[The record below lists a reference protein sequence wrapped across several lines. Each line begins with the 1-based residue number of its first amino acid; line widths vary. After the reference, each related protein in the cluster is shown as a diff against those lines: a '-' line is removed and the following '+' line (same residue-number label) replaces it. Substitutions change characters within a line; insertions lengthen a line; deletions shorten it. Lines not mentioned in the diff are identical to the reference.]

1 LIAVIAC
8 GMDETRDRTGSDET
22 SRVAPE
28 DQLDAQIGYNLRR
41 ASALALN
48 DFAVELADAAL
59 RPVTYGMLALI
70 DERPGIRAAELCR
83 LLGMK
88 SANMAPLLAEL
99 EERGLVERDDHA
111 QDKRVQVLALTKAA
125 KQAMP
130 AWRGQVRRHEDRFLQ
145 RLTKKERATLLR
157 LLRLIWGDGDP
168 N

>member
-1 LIAVIAC
+1 
-8 GMDETRDRTGSDET
+8 MMS
-22 SRVAPE
+22 E
-28 DQLDAQIGYNLRR
+28 DGLDAQIGYNLKR
-41 ASALALN
+41 ASAFALN
-48 DFAVELADAAL
+48 DFAVELTEAGL

-111 QDKRVQVLALTKAA
+111 EDRRVRVLTLTPAA
-125 KQAMP
+125 RQAMP
-130 AWRGQVRRHEDRFLQ
+130 GWRRQVRRHEDRFLQ

-157 LLRLIWGDGDP
+157 LLRLIWTEEG
-168 N
+168 

>member
-1 LIAVIAC
+1 
-8 GMDETRDRTGSDET
+8 MDENQPHTVPEMMSDD
-22 SRVAPE
+22 A
-28 DQLDAQIGYNLRR
+28 LDAQIGYNLKR
-41 ASALALN
+41 ASAFALN
-48 DFAVELADAAL
+48 DFTVELTEAGL

-111 QDKRVQVLALTKAA
+111 EDRRVRILTLTPAA
-125 KQAMP
+125 RQAMP
-130 AWRGQVRRHEDRFLQ
+130 GWRRQVRRHEDRFLQ

-157 LLRLIWGDGDP
+157 LLRLIWTDEG
-168 N
+168 

>member
-1 LIAVIAC
+1 MMSEN
-8 GMDETRDRTGSDET
+8 G
-22 SRVAPE
+22 
-28 DQLDAQIGYNLRR
+28 LDAQIGYNLKR
-41 ASALALN
+41 ASAFALN
-48 DFAVELADAAL
+48 DFAVELTDAGL

-111 QDKRVQVLALTKAA
+111 EDRRVRVLTLTPVAR
-125 KQAMP
+125 QAMP
-130 AWRGQVRRHEDRFLQ
+130 GLRRQVRRHEDRFLQ

-157 LLRLIWGDGDP
+157 LLRLIWTDED
-168 N
+168 

>member
-1 LIAVIAC
+1 
-8 GMDETRDRTGSDET
+8 MNETADRTASGK
-22 SRVAPE
+22 RVAPE
-28 DQLDAQIGYNLRR
+28 DRLDAQIGYNLRR

-111 QDKRVQVLALTKAA
+111 RDKRVQVLALTTAA
-125 KQAMP
+125 KAAMP
-130 AWRGQVRRHEDRFLQ
+130 AWRRQVRRHEDRFLQ
-145 RLTKKERATLLR
+145 QLTKKERATLLR
-157 LLRLIWGDGDP
+157 LLRLIWTEEE
-168 N
+168 